1 MPPALTSEAFRE
13 ITGVSRETLAR
24 FESYAALLKK
34 WNPRINLVAESTLA
48 DLWRRHFLDSAQLQA
63 LLPPAPENRPLEIVD
78 LGSGAGFP
86 GLVLA
91 ILGAGTVTLLESDQR
106 KTTFL
111 REAARL
117 TNTEV
122 IVINQR
128 IEAISA
134 IPADVVTA
142 RALAPLPRLLSLAAP
157 FLEAPFVQEPA
168 QKARFGLFLKGRG
181 VDRELTDSKAKWQ
194 VSVERFSSQSDPE
207 GAILRIHYQ

>member
-117 TNTEV
+117 TNTEI

-168 QKARFGLFLKGRG
+168 QKARFGLF
-181 VDRELTDSKAKWQ
+181 
-194 VSVERFSSQSDPE
+194 
-207 GAILRIHYQ
+207 